1 MNELENQMGSLN
13 INKEGVSE
21 YQKNKNRNQNSYQY
35 NQVNQTTGKENIAQ
49 GFEDVN
55 YSSNKMQQQKS
66 YKDYLDSQVKEK
78 GLNSMKSS
86 NLEKPVTDRQNQPII
101 GDSRPARFL
110 KKPEIL
116 SSNPCKK
123 N

>member
-1 MNELENQMGSLN
+1 MGNLN
-13 INKEGVSE
+13 INTEQISE

-35 NQVNQTTGKENIAQ
+35 NQAPVKENVMQ
-49 GFEDVN
+49 GFDN
-55 YSSNKMQQQKS
+55 LPQNKLQQQKS

-78 GLNSMKSS
+78 SSMKS
-86 NLEKPVTDRQNQPII
+86 NNFEKPVQVQNQPII

-110 KKPEIL
+110 KKSEIL

-123 N
+123 I